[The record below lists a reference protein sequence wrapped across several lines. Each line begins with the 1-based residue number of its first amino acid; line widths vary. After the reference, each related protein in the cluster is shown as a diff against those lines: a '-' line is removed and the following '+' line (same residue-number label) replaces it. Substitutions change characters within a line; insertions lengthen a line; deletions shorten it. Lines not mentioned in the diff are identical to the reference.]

1 MSLEVPSNT
10 NQSGITLP
18 SAFEKSVPRHS
29 PVSVCTSIH
38 QHQLPPQPHPA
49 LGPGRRPLAPTG
61 SARASAS
68 HGPRPLRPAPPLPAP
83 SDRAPPSAA
92 SLNMA
97 AALGRLLRTAVPA
110 AGRTLTARPLPCARR
125 HFSLGSSRFA
135 PAVTQHAPF
144 FKGTAVVNGEFK
156 ELSLDDFKGKYLVL
170 FFYPLDFT
178 FVCPTE
184 IVAFSDKAKEF
195 RDVNCE
201 VVAVSVDSHFCH
213 LAWINTPRKSGGL
226 GKMNIPVLSDLSKQI
241 SRDYGVLLEG
251 PGIAL
256 RGLFII
262 DPNGIVKHL
271 SINDLPVGRSVEET
285 LRLVKAFQFVE
296 THGEVCPANWTPD
309 SPTIK
314 PTPEA
319 SKEYFEKVHK

>member
-1 MSLEVPSNT
+1 SEFKAARRRLEGLYAVGSRAPPA
-10 NQSGITLP
+10 LP
-18 SAFEKSVPRHS
+18 SAAGLSPQNAPPRS
-29 PVSVCTSIH
+29 EP
-38 QHQLPPQPHPA
+38 LNGGKEA
-49 LGPGRRPLAPTG
+49 GPGPPGGAQG
-61 SARASAS
+61 
-68 HGPRPLRPAPPLPAP
+68 GPAPPRPPRRRAQHGRRAGKAPAG
-83 SDRAPPSAA
+83 RGA
-92 SLNMA
+92 
-97 AALGRLLRTAVPA
+97 RLL
-110 AGRTLTARPLPCARR
+110 
-125 HFSLGSSRFA
+125 A

-184 IVAFSDKAKEF
+184 IVAFSNKANEF
-195 RDVNCE
+195 NDVNCK

-226 GKMNIPVLSDLSKQI
+226 GKMNIPILSDLTKQI

-262 DPNGIVKHL
+262 DPNGIIKHL

-285 LRLVKAFQFVE
+285 LRLVKAFQYVE